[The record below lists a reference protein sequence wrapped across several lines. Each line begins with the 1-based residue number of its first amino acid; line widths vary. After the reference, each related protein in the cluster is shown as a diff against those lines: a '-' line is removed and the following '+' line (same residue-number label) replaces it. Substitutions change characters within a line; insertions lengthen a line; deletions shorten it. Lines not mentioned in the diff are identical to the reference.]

1 MSQDKYSILINEQ
14 SVQYFRNL
22 FLVNLH
28 VHTFIMEY
36 LLMSLKLH
44 VYGYLSFF
52 PMIFTTFSNSCLLPW
67 RMIPFQKRVYSY
79 RKEFAHT
86 EANSTLYELTSIKNR
101 DKNDRVAAL
110 GPVVQSTVSLTSSL
124 RGQLAKC

>member
-52 PMIFTTFSNSCLLPW
+52 PLFLQHFQIPVYFLGEL
-67 RMIPFQKRVYSY
+67 PFQKRVYSY
-79 RKEFAHT
+79 RKDFAHT

-101 DKNDRVAAL
+101 DENDRVAAL
-110 GPVVQSTVSLTSSL
+110 GPVVQSIVSLTSSL
-124 RGQLAKC
+124 RGQLAK